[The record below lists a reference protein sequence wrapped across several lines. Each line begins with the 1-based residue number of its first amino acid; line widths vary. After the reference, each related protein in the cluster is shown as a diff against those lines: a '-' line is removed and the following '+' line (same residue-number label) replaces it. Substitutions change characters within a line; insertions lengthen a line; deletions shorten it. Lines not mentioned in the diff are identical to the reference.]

1 MFDKNRALVN
11 SIDGMGE
18 NQKEFLYSALNIHGH
33 ACGGMPMG
41 YVAGMAAMQALGMNG
56 RERNMD
62 TIAVVYAGN
71 GHAAG
76 CFVDGVQFST
86 GCTFGKGIMK
96 KEPKGKWQFMLIQKK
111 TGKAVRVRI
120 KNEILDKAFSAPFI
134 TEYRAKGVNPA
145 DIPAEIAEPGFRGVF
160 NLKMED
166 VVEIEGPFDVKIPKA
181 KPCFNRET
189 CSVCGVSVAE
199 NYIQMEDGKPV
210 CGDCTNYTS

>member
-11 SIDGMGE
+11 GIEGLTNE
-18 NQKEFLYSALNIHGH
+18 QKEYLYSALNIHGH

-41 YVAGMAAMQALGMNG
+41 FVAGLAAIKALGMEG

-62 TIAVVYAGN
+62 TIAIVYAGN
-71 GHAAG
+71 GHAVG

-111 TGKAVRVRI
+111 TGKAVKVRI

-134 TEYRAKGVNPA
+134 TKYRVKGVNPA
-145 DIPAEIAEPGFRGVF
+145 DVPEEIAAPGFKRIFG
-160 NLKMED
+160 LMPED
-166 VVEIEGPFDVKIPKA
+166 VVDIEGPFTVELPKP
-181 KPCFNRET
+181 KPCFKRVT
-189 CSVCGVSVAE
+189 CSMCGSSVAE
-199 NYIQMEDGKPV
+199 NYAHMEDGKSV
-210 CGDCTNYTS
+210 CTDCTQYSS